1 MSSGYLCRA
10 CSKVVSAT
18 KNNRYRTHKDESG
31 ETCTNSSLEIPDD
44 LLQQAPSDT
53 KSAGVPEEGKDFAKC
68 PQCGRNVKLTRLGY
82 FPPHDTTLYGGEQ
95 CSTTGVR
102 AFHAGGT
109 VDVPL
114 PGDSLPEEGLLK
126 ATRPKV
132 SNQMEVEQERVG
144 KSVLALPPG
153 GSSASTSSERAPS
166 AAPPATSSPGST
178 SRKSDADS
186 SPSPTETPPDELP
199 PTDEEAVEA
208 LRAFDSPSPES
219 TSTPEGSTPPSP
231 ESEKPS
237 SPAFKLGRPIS
248 SLISQ
253 PDSPYLQPPEYRE
266 PSPVFLQPPEYG
278 GPEKPEPMG
287 DLAKEL
293 SIRIKETFYAYDNRK
308 TKDNRSAQTTL
319 GPSEIGT
326 PCDRRLA
333 MALMGV
339 APVNPGGD
347 GWAAFVGTCGHVG
360 MGEMLAFADAGTGRY
375 AVELPLTFQSV
386 HVPRGTTDALDRRDG
401 TLIDWKFMGAYSLKK
416 FKLEGPSAT
425 YRVQAHTYGLG
436 ATEAGEK
443 VRNVAIVGLPRAG
456 GSLDDMHVWTEKFD
470 PKVGRAALARVEKI
484 AAGVKVA
491 LEPMHPDGQWSAA
504 TPMEVAAEFDTADDC
519 RYCPFFL
526 KGDKEMRRGCPG
538 YGS

>member
-1 MSSGYLCRA
+1 MADGYLCRV
-10 CSKVVSAT
+10 CSKVVGAT
-18 KNNRYRTHKDESG
+18 KNDRYRTHKNAEG
-31 ETCTNSSLEIPDD
+31 VNCEMSSAEIPDD

-82 FPPHDTTLYGGEQ
+82 FPAHDTTLYGGEQ

-102 AFHAGGT
+102 AFHAGKT
-109 VDVPL
+109 TDLPL
-114 PGDSLPEEGLLK
+114 PGDTIPEKGVNRAL
-126 ATRPKV
+126 APKV
-132 SNQMEVEQERVG
+132 TNQKEYDRSKPKGVP
-144 KSVLALPPG
+144 LALPPG
-153 GSSASTSSERAPS
+153 VSSSASTPPEKAPS
-166 AAPPATSSPGST
+166 ASPADDSPPS
-178 SRKSDADS
+178 
-186 SPSPTETPPDELP
+186 E
-199 PTDEEAVEA
+199 EEALEA
-208 LRAFDSPSPES
+208 LKVFEGPGPADPPESTGSPSPES
-219 TSTPEGSTPPSP
+219 TSTPEPSLEP
-231 ESEKPS
+231 TLGPFPLGPTYS
-237 SPAFKLGRPIS
+237 SR
-248 SLISQ
+248 ISQ
-253 PDSPYLQPPEYRE
+253 PDSPFLQPPEYRE
-266 PSPVFLQPPEYG
+266 PSPVFLQPPEYA

-293 SIRIKETFYAYDNRK
+293 SVRIKETFYAYDNRK

-339 APVNPGGD
+339 PPVNPGGD

-360 MGEMLAFADAGTGRY
+360 MAEMLTFADAGTGRY

-386 HVPRGTTDALDRRDG
+386 WVPRGTTDALDRRDA

-416 FKLEGPSAT
+416 FKLEGPSTT
-425 YRVQAHTYGLG
+425 YRVQAQVYGLG

-470 PKVGRAALARVEKI
+470 PKIGREALKRVDDI
-484 AAGVKVA
+484 AKQTQDFEQHG
-491 LEPMHPDGQWSAA
+491 
-504 TPMEVAAEFDTADDC
+504 TPMEIGAKFPTANDC
-519 RYCPFFL
+519 RYCPFHL
-526 KGDKEMRRGCPG
+526 KTDKEMRRGCPG
-538 YGS
+538 S

>member
-1 MSSGYLCRA
+1 MADGYLCRV
-10 CSKVVSAT
+10 CSKVVGAT
-18 KNNRYRTHKDESG
+18 KNDRYRTHKNAEG
-31 ETCTNSSLEIPDD
+31 VNCELSSEPIPDD

-53 KSAGVPEEGKDFAKC
+53 KNAGVPEEGKDFAKC

-82 FPPHDTTLYGGEQ
+82 FPQHDTTLYGGEQ

-114 PGDSLPEEGLLK
+114 PGDTVPEKGVLK

-132 SNQMEVEQERVG
+132 SNQMEVEREQAG
-144 KSVLALPPG
+144 KPMLALPPG
-153 GSSASTSSERAPS
+153 GSSSEKGPSAGASKSSETP
-166 AAPPATSSPGST
+166 
-178 SRKSDADS
+178 S
-186 SPSPTETPPDELP
+186 SPSPTGTLPEGLPPDWP
-199 PTDEEAVEA
+199 PSQEEYDAHEEG
-208 LRAFDSPSPES
+208 DSGEPLSAYPVS
-219 TSTPEGSTPPSP
+219 TSTPNSLTRESP
-231 ESEKPS
+231 EPEKPS
-237 SPAFKLGRPIS
+237 LPVFKLGRSIS

-253 PDSPYLQPPEYRE
+253 PDSPFLQPPEYRE
-266 PSPVFLQPPEYG
+266 PSPVFLQPPEYA

-293 SIRIKETFYAYDNRK
+293 SVRIKETFYAYDNRK

-333 MALMGV
+333 MALMGIP
-339 APVNPGGD
+339 AVNPGGD

-360 MGEMLAFADAGTGRY
+360 MAEMLTFADAGTGRY

-386 HVPRGTTDALDRRDG
+386 YVPRGTTDALDRRDG
-401 TLIDWKFMGAYSLKK
+401 TLIDWKFMGDYSLRK
-416 FKLEGPSAT
+416 FRLEGPSAT

-436 ATEAGEK
+436 ATEAGERVK
-443 VRNVAIVGLPRAG
+443 NVAIVGLPRAG

-470 PKVGRAALARVEKI
+470 PKVGREALKRVEKI
-484 AAGVKVA
+484 AESVRVA
-491 LEPMHPDGQWSAA
+491 LEPLHPDGQRSAA
-504 TPMEVAAEFDTADDC
+504 TPMEAAKSFTPDPSSC
-519 RYCPFFL
+519 RYCPFYL
-526 KGDKEMRRGCPG
+526 KTDKEMRRGCPG
-538 YGS
+538 S

>member
-1 MSSGYLCRA
+1 MADGYLCRV

-18 KNNRYRTHKDESG
+18 KNNRYRTHKDSSG
-31 ETCTNSSLEIPDD
+31 EACITSSAEIPDD

-82 FPPHDTTLYGGEQ
+82 FPKHDTTLYGGEQ

-102 AFHAGGT
+102 AFHAGKT
-109 VDVPL
+109 TDLPL
-114 PGDSLPEEGLLK
+114 PGDEIPTKGVNRAL
-126 ATRPKV
+126 APKV
-132 SNQMEVEQERVG
+132 TNQKEYEESKPKGVPLALTASAEPTPPPGSTAPGTDAGGVE
-144 KSVLALPPG
+144 LPPG
-153 GSSASTSSERAPS
+153 PDAVDWSDVTPGPDEDEQRSSEM
-166 AAPPATSSPGST
+166 
-178 SRKSDADS
+178 
-186 SPSPTETPPDELP
+186 
-199 PTDEEAVEA
+199 
-208 LRAFDSPSPES
+208 PSPES
-219 TSTPEGSTPPSP
+219 TSTSDA
-231 ESEKPS
+231 
-237 SPAFKLGRPIS
+237 SPAPELAPFRLGRTFS
-248 SLISQ
+248 KTVRQ
-253 PDSPYLQPPEYRE
+253 PDSPFLQPPEYRE
-266 PSPVFLQPPEYG
+266 PSPVFLQPPEYA

-293 SIRIKETFYAYDNRK
+293 SVRIKETFYAYDNRK

-333 MALMGV
+333 MALMGIP
-339 APVNPGGD
+339 PVNPGGD

-360 MGEMLAFADAGTGRY
+360 MAEMLTFADAGTGRY

-386 HVPRGTTDALDRRDG
+386 WVPRGTTDALDRRDA

-416 FKLEGPSAT
+416 FKLEGPSTT

-470 PKVGRAALARVEKI
+470 PKVGRAALARVESI
-484 AAGVKVA
+484 AQQINVLSGRAVEEGGDR
-491 LEPMHPDGQWSAA
+491 MSAA
-504 TPMEVAAEFDTADDC
+504 ATFDTANDC
-519 RYCPFFL
+519 RYCPFHL
-526 KGDKEMRRGCPG
+526 KTDKEMRRGCPG
-538 YGS
+538 M